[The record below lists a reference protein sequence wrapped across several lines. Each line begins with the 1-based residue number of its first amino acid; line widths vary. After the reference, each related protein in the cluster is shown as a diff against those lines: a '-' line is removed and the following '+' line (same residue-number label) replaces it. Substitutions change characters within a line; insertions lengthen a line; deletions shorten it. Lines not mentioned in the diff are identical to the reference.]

1 MAKKAAVEQS
11 DPKVGFWKS
20 GFPNQLGNLSLIAFI
35 LLVIQLATLMVGEV
49 NIFDP
54 DDFRSTDERI
64 PALGTRRVVDEAGV
78 LNSGE
83 IDALT
88 GQIDA
93 FEDASHGQM
102 AVLLIKS
109 LHGDSIEDFGL
120 AVAEKWKI
128 GHKGQDNGVVL
139 VLAMEDHRSRLEVG
153 YGYEG
158 VINDARAGD
167 VLRGMAPAMR
177 AGQYAAAIS
186 GAISDVSK
194 MVLAEN
200 APDAPEGL
208 RFDPDTAADDDEIE
222 ETPIYYTTAQNDPMD
237 LWLGVF
243 FSFIVFIAV
252 AMLTAVILIHPD
264 VKKSI
269 GLVVMIV
276 VIRVLFQILL
286 AALRSGGR
294 SSGGGG
300 GGGRSRSGG
309 GGGSFG
315 GGGASGRW

>member
-1 MAKKAAVEQS
+1 MAKKAAVKQPQ
-11 DPKVGFWKS
+11 PKVGFWKS
-20 GFPNQLGNLSLIAFI
+20 VFPNQLGNLSLAVFI

-83 IDALT
+83 VDALT
-88 GQIDA
+88 SQIDA
-93 FEDASHGQM
+93 FEDASGGQM
-102 AVLLIKS
+102 AVLLITS
-109 LHGDSIEDFGL
+109 LHGDAIEDFGL

-139 VLAMEDHRSRLEVG
+139 VLAMDDHRSRLEVG

-167 VLRGMAPAMR
+167 VLRGMGPAMR

-186 GAISDVSK
+186 GAIHDVSA
-194 MVLAEN
+194 MILAEN

-208 RFDPDTAADDDEIE
+208 RFDPDTADDDTEA
-222 ETPIYYTTAQNDPMD
+222 PIYYKSAQSGPMD
-237 LWLGVF
+237 LWIGVF
-243 FSFIVFIAV
+243 VSFIVFIAV

-286 AALRSGGR
+286 AVLRSKGR
-294 SSGGGG
+294 SGGG